1 MDRSRSIF
9 APCFSFPSHGLDW
22 LFFGGGE
29 GCGFVL
35 FFPPL
40 RFSCASILTAASG
53 QGAAAKA
60 AISVSLLS
68 ARAVMIPIP
77 PHFGLTD

>member
-1 MDRSRSIF
+1 MFFFPISWAGLAFLRRGGPCDF
-9 APCFSFPSHGLDW
+9 A
-22 LFFGGGE
+22 
-29 GCGFVL
+29 L

-40 RFSCASILTAASG
+40 SFSCAFILTAPSG
-53 QGAAAKA
+53 QGVAAKA

-68 ARAVMIPIP
+68 AQAVMIPIP